1 MSRKILP
8 GGGDGSGERCGGLNG
23 EDEETSLQL
32 SNFLKEVMGEHICLE
47 HEGRRLEGSLSREK
61 GMSSGEGRVSDKT
74 IGQLC
79 CRAHGVLGNGVSP

>member
-1 MSRKILP
+1 MSCEQEERSFLIG
-8 GGGDGSGERCGGLNG
+8 GGGDESGERCGGLNG

-32 SNFLKEVMGEHICLE
+32 SNFFNEVMDEHICLE
-47 HEGRRLEGSLSREK
+47 YEGRRLEGSLRREK

-79 CRAHGVLGNGVSP
+79 C